1 MKKAL
6 IYGLAI
12 TLILGLGFVT
22 EAYAQLSPFAAKITA
37 LKKIAESRN
46 FTTSST
52 GGKFVTPKVGGK
64 VVTPAAGGKVVTPA
78 AGIKFSSNVS
88 RAVLPKGDIPVPK
101 PPEQDGLFV
110 MFLKDIC
117 TATYKIGTA
126 ISAPMV
132 GALDAGMGK
141 EKTSEFGNPKTFK
154 AVKGDIDLIKR
165 TQITLTFADGVKNQK
180 VSLPATPE
188 ERKQFNQLVDR
199 GLIH

>member
-52 GGKFVTPKVGGK
+52 GGKFVTPKV
-64 VVTPAAGGKVVTPA
+64 GGKVVTPA